1 MLRRVHN
8 LYVTAMSLS
17 SLRPRLDVFSSVAI
31 LYLSPFGNTHILH
44 VHRHPAQRQCSADV
58 RMPSSQIRN
67 GMDLFVRRHTVPSF
81 GESSSWHPLCLAF
94 LHAHL
99 PGSYRNKLIICR
111 SCARCVDTGLGAAR
125 MTTSTLISMM
135 LQSISRSSWGHG

>member
-8 LYVTAMSLS
+8 LYVTAMSLP

-31 LYLSPFGNTHILH
+31 LYLSPFGNTHILTFIVFILH
-44 VHRHPAQRQCSADV
+44 NNNVPPTSGCLHLRSE
-58 RMPSSQIRN
+58 MGWIS
-67 GMDLFVRRHTVPSF
+67 LFAVPSL

-111 SCARCVDTGLGAAR
+111 SCARCVDTALGAAR
-125 MTTSTLISMM
+125 MATSTLISVM
-135 LQSISRSSWGHG
+135 LQSIDRSSWGHG